1 MERVEKMSAYA
12 LKNREVCWDK
22 YLWDAVE
29 GEFSLVMQKPVKKNA
44 ALVCDKAW
52 ESARCG
58 WSAIMKVGDTYRL
71 YYRTWGAHDEEGGP
85 KEGYCIAESKD
96 GKTFTRPTLCQY
108 TLGGTK
114 ENNVFFKDESRYVD
128 NFSVCYDENPDC
140 PPDEKFKGLSLVFYR
155 PPIETEN
162 GPRYA
167 YLCYY
172 KSAGGISFEKVGIL
186 DIPGVFDTYNVVFW
200 DKDAKE
206 YKMYMR
212 DFHNADGST
221 SKYEPTAA
229 MEVAYR
235 DFRLTT
241 SKDFVH
247 WSEPKMVEFSDGR
260 IDIQHYTNQIY
271 KYPRAEHMFV
281 GVPVRYIKNG
291 FDDKN
296 FRYLP
301 KWNGGREKLIAE
313 QNRVGTVATD
323 CTVITSR
330 DGFHF
335 ERRNEAFLSPEL
347 EREYNWRYGEGYT
360 SHRSVET
367 ASDEN
372 PEVSELSF
380 YMHEENGRGRGGN
393 TVFYRYTLRLD
404 GYFSWHGGGNGGTLT
419 TKPVT
424 FTGGSL
430 EINFKTTALGGLRI
444 EILDEDGAPIEGYDS
459 GRLFG
464 NSLSRPVDF
473 DAPLSALAGKAV
485 RLRITLADAD
495 LYSFQFN

>member
-1 MERVEKMSAYA
+1 MKKMSAYA

-22 YLWDAVE
+22 YLWDSTE

-58 WSAIMKVGDTYRL
+58 WSAIMKIGDTYRL

-108 TLGGTK
+108 TLGGAK

-128 NFSVCYDENPDC
+128 NFSVHYDENPDC
-140 PPDEKFKGLSLVFYR
+140 PPDAKFKGLSLVFYR

-172 KSAGGISFEKVGIL
+172 KSADGISFEKVGIL

-221 SKYEPTAA
+221 SRYEPTAA

-281 GVPVRYIKNG
+281 GVPVRYIKND

-296 FRYLP
+296 FKYLP
-301 KWNGGREKLIAE
+301 KWNGRRAKLIDA

-330 DGFHF
+330 DGFRF
-335 ERRNEAFLSPEL
+335 ERSNEPFLAPEL
-347 EREYNWRYGEGYT
+347 EKEYNWKYGEGYT
-360 SHRSVET
+360 SHRTVET

-380 YMHEENGRGRGGN
+380 YMHEENRHGEGGY

-404 GYFSWHGGGNGGTLT
+404 GYFSWHGDFNGGTVT
-419 TKPVT
+419 TKPVI
-424 FTGGSL
+424 FEGDSL
-430 EINFKTTALGGLRI
+430 EINFKTSALGGVRI
-444 EILDEDGAPIEGYDS
+444 EILDENSKPIEGYDS

-473 DAPLSALAGKAV
+473 DAPLSALAGKTV
-485 RLRITLADAD
+485 RLRITLMDAD
-495 LYSFQFN
+495 LYSFRFY

>member
-1 MERVEKMSAYA
+1 MEVYKI
-12 LKNREVCWDK
+12 KDREVCWDK
-22 YLWDAVE
+22 YIWDGVE
-29 GEFSLVMQKPVKKNA
+29 GNFSLVMQKPVKKNA
-44 ALVCDKAW
+44 ALVCDEAW

-58 WSAIMKVGDTYRL
+58 WSAIMKLGDTYRL
-71 YYRTWGAHDEEGGP
+71 YYRTWGAADEAGGP
-85 KEGYCIAESKD
+85 KEGYCVAESRD
-96 GKTFTRPTLCQY
+96 AKTFTRPRLCRFM
-108 TLGGTK
+108 LGGTK

-128 NFSVCYDENPDC
+128 NFSVHYDENPDC
-140 PPDEKFKGLSLVFYR
+140 PPDEKFKALSLVFYR

-172 KSAGGISFEKVGIL
+172 KSADGIDFEKVGIL

-200 DKDAKE
+200 DKAAGE
-206 YKMYMR
+206 YKMYIR
-212 DFHNADGST
+212 DFHNEDGST
-221 SKYEPTAA
+221 SRYEPTAA
-229 MEVAYR
+229 MEIAYR

-271 KYPRAEHMFV
+271 QYPRAAHMFI
-281 GVPVRYIKNG
+281 GVPVRYIKND
-291 FDDKN
+291 FNDKN
-296 FRYLP
+296 LKYLP
-301 KWNGGREKLIAE
+301 KWNGERARLIAE
-313 QNRVGTVATD
+313 QNRSGTVATD

-330 DGFHF
+330 DGLHF
-335 ERRNEAFLSPEL
+335 ERSNEAFLSPEL

-372 PEVSELSF
+372 PEVNELSF
-380 YMHEENGRGRGGN
+380 YLHEENGAGRGGN

-404 GYFSWHGGGNGGTLT
+404 GYFSWHGDFNGGTVT
-419 TKPVT
+419 TKPVI
-424 FTGGSL
+424 FEGDSL
-430 EINFKTTALGGLRI
+430 EINFKTSALGGARI
-444 EILDEDGAPIEGYDS
+444 ELLDEEGAPIEGYDS
-459 GRLFG
+459 GRIYG

-473 DAPLSALAGKAV
+473 DAPLSALAGRAV

-495 LYSFQFN
+495 LYSFRFH

>member
-1 MERVEKMSAYA
+1 MDAYR
-12 LKNREVCWDK
+12 LKNREVCWDRYIVEK
-22 YLWDAVE
+22 TE

-58 WSAIMKVGDTYRL
+58 WSAIMKVGDIYRL
-71 YYRTWGAHDEEGGP
+71 YYRTWGAHDEAGGP
-85 KEGYCIAESKD
+85 KEGFCFAESKD
-96 GKTFTRPTLCQY
+96 GKTFTRPCLGRF

-114 ENNVFFKDESRYVD
+114 ENNVFFKDESRFVD
-128 NFSVCYDENPDC
+128 NFSVHYDENPDC
-140 PPDEKFKGLSLVFYR
+140 PPDEKFKGLSLVFFR

-172 KSAGGISFEKVGIL
+172 KSADGISFEKVGIL

-206 YKMYMR
+206 YKMYIR

-221 SKYEPTAA
+221 STYEPTAA

-247 WSEPKMVEFSDGR
+247 WSTPKMVEFSDGR

-296 FRYLP
+296 LAYLP
-301 KWNGGREKLIAE
+301 KWNGARAKFIAE
-313 QNRVGTVATD
+313 QNRGGTVATD

-330 DGFHF
+330 DGFRF
-335 ERRNEAFLSPEL
+335 ERCNEAFLAPEL

-372 PEVSELSF
+372 PDVSELSF
-380 YMHEENGRGRGGN
+380 YMHEENGHGRGGN

-404 GYFSWHGGGNGGTLT
+404 GYFSWHGGGNGGTVL
-419 TKPVT
+419 TKPVV
-424 FTGGSL
+424 FEGDRL
-430 EINFKTTALGGLRI
+430 EINFKTSALGGVRI
-444 EILDEDGAPIEGYDS
+444 EILDENGAPIVGYDS

-464 NSLSRPVDF
+464 NSVARPVDF
-473 DAPLSALAGKAV
+473 DAPLSALAGKPV
-485 RLRITLADAD
+485 RLRITLSDAD
-495 LYSFQFN
+495 LYSFRFY